1 MIVISNTS
9 PILYFGLAGKLS
21 ILKDLYSKIYIPNA
35 VWEEIPSSL
44 RININDKKT
53 DWLVIQNPEKEEFKE
68 LAFSLFSI
76 LGRGESYAIALS
88 LELKADYL
96 LINDQEAKIKA
107 EEMGIKT
114 KWITEVLIDAAE
126 KKIIK
131 KFQEFQKIFEMMI
144 ENGLWIKK
152 EHYNKILLK
161 AKEILL

>member
-9 PILYFGLAGKLS
+9 PILYFSLAGKLL
-21 ILKDLYSKIYIPNA
+21 ILKDLYSKIYVPSA
-35 VWEEIPSSL
+35 VWEEIPSNL
-44 RININDKKT
+44 KIKTTIKKT
-53 DWLVIQNPEKEEFKE
+53 DWLIIQNPIKDEFKE

-114 KWITEVLIDAAE
+114 K
-126 KKIIK
+126 
-131 KFQEFQKIFEMMI
+131 
-144 ENGLWIKK
+144 
-152 EHYNKILLK
+152 
-161 AKEILL
+161 

>member
-9 PILYFGLAGKLS
+9 PIFYFASVEKLS
-21 ILKDLYSKIYIPNA
+21 LLKDLYSKIYIPIA
-35 VWEEIPSSL
+35 VWEEIPSNL
-44 RININDKKT
+44 RNEISDKKT
-53 DWLVIQNPEKEEFKE
+53 EWLIIQNPEKNDFKE
-68 LAFSLFSI
+68 AAISLFHI

-88 LELKADYL
+88 LELNADYL

-114 KWITEVLIDAAE
+114 KWITEVLLDAAE

-131 KFQEFQKIFEMMI
+131 NFQEFQKIFEKMI

-152 EHYNKILLK
+152 EHYNDIILK
-161 AKEILL
+161 AKDILF